1 MTRPRHTA
9 LSVLGLSSML
19 LLTACFGPPS
29 PSPSSSSAAPTAS
42 PTASS
47 ASPSTS
53 PSTTAGSS
61 TPATSTS
68 APSTS
73 AAPTSPAAP
82 PPSSAP
88 AGPPPAP
95 GPGPTQQPQPTQEPQ
110 PTGLPEQTAPLTVYY
125 VAVGDN
131 GVSGPKIGCGDSL
144 VATTT
149 APVKFTDQVRPSVET
164 LLANKKRDVG
174 LSGLINV
181 LYQSNLAYLGGE
193 LNGSTISIWLSGNF
207 MLGGVC
213 DIPRAK
219 AQLEYT
225 AMAASGATSALVY
238 VNGRPIDEVLSL
250 K

>member
-1 MTRPRHTA
+1 MTRPRLTA
-9 LSVLGLSSML
+9 LGVLGLSGLMF
-19 LLTACFGPPS
+19 LTACFGPPG
-29 PSPSSSSAAPTAS
+29 PSPTTSSAAPS
-42 PTASS
+42 PS
-47 ASPSTS
+47 ASTSISPS
-53 PSTTAGSS
+53 PSTTAGG
-61 TPATSTS
+61 STS
-68 APSTS
+68 ATPTLVPSTS
-73 AAPTSPAAP
+73 AAPTGPAAP

-88 AGPPPAP
+88 AGPPAP
-95 GPGPTQQPQPTQEPQ
+95 QPSQEPTQEPQ
-110 PTGLPEQTAPLTVYY
+110 PTQEPTALPEQVAPLTIYY
-125 VAVGDN
+125 VAVDDN
-131 GVSGPKIGCGDSL
+131 GVSGPRIGCGDSL

-149 APVKFTDQVRPSVET
+149 APVRFTDQVRPSIET

-174 LSGLINV
+174 LSGLVNV

-193 LNGSTISIWLSGNF
+193 LNGSTISIWLSGQF

-225 AMAASGATSALVY
+225 AMAASGATSAMVY